1 VLNHSKT
8 EEREIMEQ
16 VYVVDTTLRDGEQ
29 SPEISFTPEEKLRFA
44 QQLTCL
50 GVDVIDAGYPALG
63 KDDAHAVSLV
73 AQEVHGPV
81 IMALARPDDEEIR
94 C

>member
-1 VLNHSKT
+1 
-8 EEREIMEQ
+8 MEQ

-29 SPEISFTPEEKLRFA
+29 SSEISFTPEEKLRFA
-44 QQLTCL
+44 QQLTSL
-50 GVDVIDAGYPALG
+50 GVDVIDAGCPALG

-73 AQEVHGPV
+73 AQEVYGPV
-81 IMALARPDDEEIR
+81 IMALARSDGEEIR